1 MYTKLLAIALLV
13 SLSAEGQTF
22 SEKIYRE
29 LSYEKQS
36 AANALI
42 ISNIFGNIHVVSH
55 TGPGIVVEVSKSV
68 NAKTAARLEEGKAEV
83 QLGIIDRADTII
95 LYVKDGC
102 HQFERQKQ
110 GRNSSGWSKM
120 GWGYQSQNRDC
131 NLTYDYK
138 MDFTVKVPASSN
150 LIVNT
155 INEGSVVVENVSG
168 VVRAGNINGSIR
180 LTNIQSEAEANTIN
194 GDVDVQYARNPGK
207 ECRFYS
213 LNGDINALF
222 QPGLSADLS
231 FESFNGNIYTN
242 MTKIENLPIQVKKS
256 NRGDGLTYKING
268 NQFKIGN
275 GGALLDFETF
285 NGNVYLKEITK

>member
-138 MDFTVKVPASSN
+138 MDFTVKVP
-150 LIVNT
+150 
-155 INEGSVVVENVSG
+155 VEKG
-168 VVRAGNINGSIR
+168 H
-180 LTNIQSEAEANTIN
+180 
-194 GDVDVQYARNPGK
+194 
-207 ECRFYS
+207 
-213 LNGDINALF
+213 
-222 QPGLSADLS
+222 
-231 FESFNGNIYTN
+231 
-242 MTKIENLPIQVKKS
+242 
-256 NRGDGLTYKING
+256 
-268 NQFKIGN
+268 
-275 GGALLDFETF
+275 
-285 NGNVYLKEITK
+285 

>member
-1 MYTKLLAIALLV
+1 MLV
-13 SLSAEGQTF
+13 SLTVSGQTF
-22 SEKIYRE
+22 SEKISRE
-29 LSYEKQS
+29 LSFEKQS
-36 AANALI
+36 PANALI

-55 TGPGIVVEVSKSV
+55 SGPGIVVEVTKSV
-68 NAKTAARLEEGKAEV
+68 SAKTDARLEAGKAEV
-83 QLGIIDRADTII
+83 QLGIIDRADTMI

-102 HQFERQKQ
+102 HLFERQKS
-110 GRNSSGWSKM
+110 GRNNSGWSKM
-120 GWGYQSQNRDC
+120 GWGYQSQGRDC
-131 NLTYDYK
+131 NLTYNYK
-138 MDFTVKVPASSN
+138 MDFIVKVPASLN

-155 INEGSVVVENVSG
+155 INEGNVVVENVSG

-180 LTNIQSEAEANTIN
+180 LTNLQSEAEANTIN
-194 GDVDVQYARNPGK
+194 GDVDIEYARNPGK

-285 NGNVYLKEITK
+285 NGNVYLKEIGK